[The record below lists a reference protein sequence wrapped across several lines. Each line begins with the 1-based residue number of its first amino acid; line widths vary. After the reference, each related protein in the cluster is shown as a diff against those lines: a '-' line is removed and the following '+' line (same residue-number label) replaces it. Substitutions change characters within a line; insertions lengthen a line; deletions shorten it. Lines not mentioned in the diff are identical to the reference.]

1 MKSIIGRFRVQ
12 IDSFP
17 KSLTIAN
24 EEITDK
30 NSISKK
36 FNRFF
41 LNTGIK
47 HHINTKIPKYHIA
60 QPIFS
65 YIFQLS
71 LSFFQLFNRRKV
83 QKCSFS
89 LKKMYLICM

>member
-1 MKSIIGRFRVQ
+1 MKSIIGNFRVQ

-30 NSISKK
+30 NSIRKK
-36 FNRFF
+36 YNCFF

-47 HHINTKIPKYHIA
+47 LAAKIPHRTTN
-60 QPIFS
+60 F
-65 YIFQLS
+65 
-71 LSFFQLFNRRKV
+71 
-83 QKCSFS
+83 
-89 LKKMYLICM
+89 

>member
-30 NSISKK
+30 NSIRKK
-36 FNRFF
+36 FNCFF

-47 HHINTKIPKYHIA
+47 LAAKIPYRTTN
-60 QPIFS
+60 F
-65 YIFQLS
+65 
-71 LSFFQLFNRRKV
+71 
-83 QKCSFS
+83 
-89 LKKMYLICM
+89 